1 MATIEE
7 LLKEAIYRL
16 EKSQDMAAQLL
27 EQRNKLLVAL
37 ESVVDMLHAG
47 DLVKNPDRE
56 VNGLSLKM
64 VGVLGPLL
72 EILESTKG
80 ENK

>member
-7 LLKEAIYRL
+7 LLKEAIHRL
-16 EKSQDMAAQLL
+16 EKSQDMAALLL
-27 EQRNKLLVAL
+27 EQRQKLLFSL

-47 DLVKNPDRE
+47 DLIKNPDRE
-56 VNGLSLKM
+56 CNALSLKM

-80 ENK
+80 DNK